1 MATHDSQNGNGSNTD
16 SDPEQGAVEQLIK
29 ILNALYSA
37 TEALKPYASSDMQ
50 VPESIND
57 SLRDARNE
65 LVLWCEGH
73 LKNNLKAIMLR
84 AFGPQ
89 IAKEGSLRFTVLWN
103 DVLFKML
110 SSGRLKAPE
119 GDVIQSLTSYFSTAL
134 ANQARNYLKRR
145 KRFGEILD
153 DAIKPLVEQ
162 RERYLKENYDI
173 DIELLLEKVDEWENA
188 GEKLGKA
195 LRLRYIDGMTYDQIA
210 ESLELSRDQ
219 VKRTLAEGKERLKN
233 IANRS

>member
-1 MATHDSQNGNGSNTD
+1 MATHDAQNGNGGNTD

-37 TEALKPYASSDMQ
+37 TEALKPYASSDKQ

-119 GDVIQSLTSYFSTAL
+119 GDVIKAYQSTLSIKIWESATQYLQLFGKNKDNVPKKIPEMNTRDWSKQSRKELYETIMDGTITKNDFINGIQNLVVSPFSQDL
-134 ANQARNYLKRR
+134 FLFIKIYSELHNKLSNKR
-145 KRFGEILD
+145 KR
-153 DAIKPLVEQ
+153 
-162 RERYLKENYDI
+162 
-173 DIELLLEKVDEWENA
+173 
-188 GEKLGKA
+188 
-195 LRLRYIDGMTYDQIA
+195 
-210 ESLELSRDQ
+210 ESPDSSSSWCC
-219 VKRTLAEGKERLKN
+219 RTG
-233 IANRS
+233 SD

>member
-1 MATHDSQNGNGSNTD
+1 
-16 SDPEQGAVEQLIK
+16 
-29 ILNALYSA
+29 
-37 TEALKPYASSDMQ
+37 
-50 VPESIND
+50 
-57 SLRDARNE
+57 
-65 LVLWCEGH
+65 
-73 LKNNLKAIMLR
+73 MLR

-210 ESLELSRDQ
+210 GALELSRDQ
-219 VKRTLAEGKERLKN
+219 VKRTLAQGKERLKN